1 MLKIILIRKL
11 PFQIWLIGALEGATF
26 HKGFTDYIEKHLSV
40 YFEKENM

>member
-11 PFQIWLIGALEGATF
+11 PFQIWQVALEGATF